1 MFKLWRRNKMADDI
15 KQQEKNG
22 NFVQFYRDNMQ
33 AVSKLAGKNPT
44 AFQIFMFI
52 CEHMDGYNAL
62 MASYQV
68 FMDYTGKGRTTCS
81 NAIRYL
87 YDNGYV
93 DILKSGTSNVY
104 IINQAIAWTSY
115 GNQKQYCKFNGN
127 ILISASENKD
137 YYYRHHSTK
146 IKALEE
152 RVGNAE

>member
-1 MFKLWRRNKMADDI
+1 MADKI
-15 KQQEKNG
+15 KQYEKNG
-22 NFVQFYRDNMQ
+22 NFVQFYRDNMS

-81 NAIRYL
+81 IAIKYL
-87 YDNGYV
+87 YNNGFI

-104 IINQAIAWTSY
+104 IINQDIAWTSY
-115 GNQKQYCKFNGN
+115 GNQKKFCKFNGN
-127 ILISASENKD
+127 ILIAESENKD

-146 IKALEE
+146 VKALEE

>member
-1 MFKLWRRNKMADDI
+1 MADNI

-33 AVSKLAGKNPT
+33 AVAKLAGKNPT

-81 NAIRYL
+81 NAIKYL

-115 GNQKQYCKFNGN
+115 SNQKQYCKFNGN

-137 YYYRHHSTK
+137 YYYRHHSAK
-146 IKALEE
+146 IKSL
-152 RVGNAE
+152 RRTRWQC

>member
-1 MFKLWRRNKMADDI
+1 MADDI

-137 YYYRHHSTK
+137 YYYRHHSAK

>member
-1 MFKLWRRNKMADDI
+1 
-15 KQQEKNG
+15 
-22 NFVQFYRDNMQ
+22 
-33 AVSKLAGKNPT
+33 
-44 AFQIFMFI
+44 MFI

-81 NAIRYL
+81 NAIKYL

-137 YYYRHHSTK
+137 YYYRHHSAK

>member
-1 MFKLWRRNKMADDI
+1 MIMADEI
-15 KQQEKNG
+15 KQHEKNG

-68 FMDYTGKGRTTCS
+68 FMDYTDKSKDTIRK
-81 NAIRYL
+81 AIKYL
-87 YDNGYV
+87 YDNGFV

-104 IINQAIAWTSY
+104 VINQAIAWTSY

-137 YYYRHHSTK
+137 YYYRHHSAK

>member
-1 MFKLWRRNKMADDI
+1 MADEI

-33 AVSKLAGKNPT
+33 AVSKLAGKNAT

-68 FMDYTGKGRTTCS
+68 FMDYTDKSKDTIRK
-81 NAIRYL
+81 AIKYL
-87 YDNGYV
+87 YDNGFV

-104 IINQAIAWTSY
+104 IINQDIAWTSY
-115 GNQKQYCKFNGN
+115 GNQKKYCKFNGK
-127 ILISASENKD
+127 ILIAESENKD
-137 YYYRHHSTK
+137 YFYRHHSTRV
-146 IKALEE
+146 KALEE

>member
-1 MFKLWRRNKMADDI
+1 
-15 KQQEKNG
+15 
-22 NFVQFYRDNMQ
+22 
-33 AVSKLAGKNPT
+33 
-44 AFQIFMFI
+44 MFI

-62 MASYQV
+62 MASYRV
-68 FMDYTGKGRTTCS
+68 FEDYTGKSSRTVTRC
-81 NAIRYL
+81 IKDL
-87 YDNGYV
+87 YDGGYI

-137 YYYRHHSTK
+137 YYYRHHSAK

>member
-1 MFKLWRRNKMADDI
+1 
-15 KQQEKNG
+15 
-22 NFVQFYRDNMQ
+22 MQ
-33 AVSKLAGKNPT
+33 AVAKLAGKNPT

-81 NAIRYL
+81 NAIKYL

-137 YYYRHHSTK
+137 YYYRHHSAK

>member
-1 MFKLWRRNKMADDI
+1 MSDEL
-15 KQQEKNG
+15 KQNEKNG

-33 AVSKLAGKNPT
+33 AISKLAGKNPT

-52 CEHMDGYNAL
+52 CVHMDGYNAL
-62 MASYQV
+62 MASYRV
-68 FMDYTGKGRTTCS
+68 FEDYTGKSSRTVTRC
-81 NAIRYL
+81 IKDL
-87 YDNGYV
+87 YDGGYI

-137 YYYRHHSTK
+137 YYYRHHSAK

-152 RVGNAE
+152 RVGNAG

>member
-1 MFKLWRRNKMADDI
+1 MK
-15 KQQEKNG
+15 KNG

-68 FMDYTGKGRTTCS
+68 FMDYTGKSKDTIRK
-81 NAIRYL
+81 AIKYL

-93 DILKSGTSNVY
+93 DILK
-104 IINQAIAWTSY
+104 
-115 GNQKQYCKFNGN
+115 F
-127 ILISASENKD
+127 
-137 YYYRHHSTK
+137 RHQQC
-146 IKALEE
+146 IY
-152 RVGNAE
+152 N

>member
-1 MFKLWRRNKMADDI
+1 MADDI

>member
-1 MFKLWRRNKMADDI
+1 MADNI

-33 AVSKLAGKNPT
+33 AVAKLAGKNPT

-81 NAIRYL
+81 NAIKYL

-137 YYYRHHSTK
+137 YYYRHHSAK

>member
-1 MFKLWRRNKMADDI
+1 MADDI

-68 FMDYTGKGRTTCS
+68 FMDYTDKGRTTCS
-81 NAIRYL
+81 NAIKYL
-87 YDNGYV
+87 YDNGFV

-104 IINQAIAWTSY
+104 VINQDIAWTSY
-115 GNQKQYCKFNGN
+115 GNQKKYCKFNGK
-127 ILISASENKD
+127 ILIAESENKD
-137 YYYRHHSTK
+137 YFYRHHSTRV
-146 IKALEE
+146 KALEE
-152 RVGNAE
+152 RVGNAEQFRDT

>member
-1 MFKLWRRNKMADDI
+1 MADNI

-33 AVSKLAGKNPT
+33 AVAKLAGKNPT

-81 NAIRYL
+81 NAIKYL

-115 GNQKQYCKFNGN
+115 SNQKQYCKFNGN

-137 YYYRHHSTK
+137 YYYRHHSAK